1 MENGP
6 KCNRWFLLSLYFL
19 ISFGVCGLV
28 GSFTAILPL
37 LRRACIF
44 SNFCR
49 CDPTTKNYRGDDCL
63 NPDLRELILFEPFST
78 DDECDPIG
86 CNLQNILHVDAW
98 KFGLSVP
105 LITSPI
111 AGTIADIIG
120 PRALGTIGALFVC
133 FGLLIWLL
141 LTNIFEILWVAKY
154 LLSLSWL
161 FLGIGRVCISYS
173 IVSVS
178 SLFEMQSLV
187 ISILG
192 GLIDASILLPLFIGS
207 FQPGLQKSTQFG
219 VSSKVINKP
228 IGERTFIYIY
238 LILSALSLIS
248 LFFTLPSV
256 TFNKLVPKKKLGEIK
271 QFITCQEDAE
281 NGSLIKRDV
290 REIEKIESNE
300 DILIAY
306 PTTVQLRARSEVTNV
321 KVRVKCTNSDGKE
334 CESSAMCDLKAS
346 SAIMGGY
353 SVVCSLAKYRHMLN
367 VDKFRSYSSP
377 SNILNIVNIEIKNG
391 LNSIANRPLYEQLF
405 SYEYFTFMA
414 LFIFNFWRCSILVS
428 KSEYIV
434 SSILHVHRDTGIDKE
449 ILQILNICN
458 IIMGMGSIFSVIW
471 GIITTKYGVNFM
483 IGLITILGCLIHILL
498 IFIHMLPFWCIY
510 LYFCAFS
517 ALRSFI
523 FGSLNCFIGDTFGF
537 SNFARLAGIQ
547 AFTCFVFFQI
557 MNFLTSQCFE
567 IISWA
572 RVNQCLLVPN
582 ICLLSVPIALN
593 LLKIRR
599 SNYSTSTL

>member
-1 MENGP
+1 MEKGP

-63 NPDLRELILFEPFST
+63 NPDLRDLILFEPFST
-78 DDECDPIG
+78 DDECNPIG
-86 CNLQNILHVDAW
+86 CNLQNVLHVDAW

-105 LITSPI
+105 LIASPI

-141 LTNIFEILWVAKY
+141 LANIIEILWISKY
-154 LLSLSWL
+154 LLGLSWL

-192 GLIDASILLPLFIGS
+192 GLIDASILLPLIINW
-207 FQPGLQKSTQFG
+207 FQPGLNNSAT
-219 VSSKVINKP
+219 N
-228 IGERTFIYIY
+228 IGENTHVGERSFIYIY
-238 LILSALSLIS
+238 LILSVFSLVS

-256 TFNKLVPKKKLGEIK
+256 TFNKLIPKKKLGEIK
-271 QFITCQEDAE
+271 QYITCQEDVE
-281 NGSLIKRDV
+281 SGNIVKRDFK
-290 REIEKIESNE
+290 ELKKATNNE
-300 DILIAY
+300 DITITC

-321 KVRVKCTNSDGKE
+321 KVKIKCTNSDGVE

-353 SVVCSLAKYRHMLN
+353 SVVCSLAKYRYLLN

-377 SNILNIVNIEIKNG
+377 SNILNVVNIEIKNS
-391 LNSIANRPLYEQLF
+391 LNSIVDKPIFEQLF
-405 SYEYFTFMA
+405 SYEYFTFMV
-414 LFIFNFWRCSILVS
+414 LFTFNFWRCSILVS

-434 SSILHVHRDTGIDKE
+434 SSILYNKHSTDIDQE
-449 ILQILNICN
+449 ILQIMNIYN
-458 IIMGMGSIFSVIW
+458 IVMSLGSIFSVIW
-471 GIITTKYGVNFM
+471 GIVTTKYGVNFM
-483 IGLITILGCLIHILL
+483 IGSITILGCFIHILL
-498 IFIHMLPFWCIY
+498 ICIHSLPFWCIY
-510 LYFCAFS
+510 VYFCAFS
-517 ALRSFI
+517 AIRSFI

-537 SNFARLAGIQ
+537 SNFARLAGTQ

-557 MNFLTSQCFE
+557 MNFLTSQYFE
-567 IISWA
+567 RISWSM
-572 RVNQCLLVPN
+572 VNQYLLIPN
-582 ICLLSVPIALN
+582 VFLLTVPIILN
-593 LLKIRR
+593 HLKARR
-599 SNYSTSTL
+599 NN

>member
-1 MENGP
+1 MKERP
-6 KCNRWFLLSLYFL
+6 KCNRWFLLLLYFL
-19 ISFGVCGLV
+19 ISFSVCGLV

-44 SNFCR
+44 SNLCR

-63 NPDLRELILFEPFST
+63 NPDLRDLILFEPFLS
-78 DDECDPIG
+78 DDECDSIG
-86 CNLQNILHVDAW
+86 CNLQNISHIDSW

-133 FGLLIWLL
+133 SGLLIWLL

-192 GLIDASILLPLFIGS
+192 GLIDASILLPLLIS
-207 FQPGLQKSTQFG
+207 NFQPGLKKSTKFG
-219 VSSKVINKP
+219 ESYSDINKQ
-228 IGERTFIYIY
+228 IGERLFIYIY
-238 LILSALSLIS
+238 LILSLFSLIS

-256 TFNKLVPKKKLGEIK
+256 TFNKLIPKKKLGEIRH
-271 QFITCQEDAE
+271 FITCQEDMADGNLLKKNFKE
-281 NGSLIKRDV
+281 L
-290 REIEKIESNE
+290 EKSAIHG
-300 DILIAY
+300 DILIKC
-306 PTTVQLRARSEVTNV
+306 PTAIQSRARSEVTNV
-321 KVRVKCTNSDGKE
+321 KVKVRCTNSDEVE

-353 SVVCSLAKYRHMLN
+353 SVVCSLAKCRYLLN
-367 VDKFRSYSSP
+367 IDKLRSFSTP
-377 SNILNIVNIEIKNG
+377 SNITNFVNLETKSNLNTIID
-391 LNSIANRPLYEQLF
+391 RPIFEQLF

-414 LFIFNFWRCSILVS
+414 LFIYNFWRCSILVS

-434 SSILHVHRDTGIDKE
+434 SSALYISQNTGTNQEFLK
-449 ILQILNICN
+449 LMNIYN
-458 IIMGMGSIFSVIW
+458 IIMSLGSIFSVIW
-471 GIITTKYGVNFM
+471 GIVATKYGVNFM

-498 IFIHMLPFWCIY
+498 IFIHMLPFWSIY

-547 AFTCFVFFQI
+547 AFTCFIFFQI
-557 MNFLTSQCFE
+557 MNFLTSKYFE
-567 IISWA
+567 TISWA
-572 RVNQCLLVPN
+572 RVNQYLLIPN
-582 ICLLSVPIALN
+582 ICLLSVPFI
-593 LLKIRR
+593 LKHLKFRR
-599 SNYSTSTL
+599 DN

>member
-1 MENGP
+1 MERP
-6 KCNRWFLLSLYFL
+6 KCNRWFLLLLYFL
-19 ISFGVCGLV
+19 ISFSVCGLV

-44 SNFCR
+44 SNLCR
-49 CDPTTKNYRGDDCL
+49 CDPTTRNYRGDDCL
-63 NPDLRELILFEPFST
+63 NPGLRDSILFEPFSS
-78 DDECDPIG
+78 DECDAIG
-86 CNLQNILHVDAW
+86 CNLQNILYVDAW

-105 LITSPI
+105 LIASPI

-141 LTNIFEILWVAKY
+141 LTNIFEILWVAKH

-192 GLIDASILLPLFIGS
+192 GLIDASILLPLLIGN
-207 FQPGLQKSTQFG
+207 FQPGLKKSTQFLE
-219 VSSKVINKP
+219 SYSDASKQA
-228 IGERTFIYIY
+228 GERLFIYIY
-238 LILSALSLIS
+238 LILSVLSLIS

-256 TFNKLVPKKKLGEIK
+256 TFNKLIPKKKLSKIK
-271 QFITCQEDAE
+271 QFITCQEEMA
-281 NGSLIKRDV
+281 NGNLLKRDFG
-290 REIEKIESNE
+290 ELDKSTTEE
-300 DILIAY
+300 DVLITCPA
-306 PTTVQLRARSEVTNV
+306 TIQLRARSEVTNV
-321 KVRVKCTNSDGKE
+321 KVKIKCGNSEGVE

-353 SVVCSLAKYRHMLN
+353 SVVCSLAKYRYMLKI
-367 VDKFRSYSSP
+367 DKLRSFSTP
-377 SNILNIVNIEIKNG
+377 SNILNVFNLNTKSG
-391 LNSIANRPLYEQLF
+391 LNTIIDRPIFEQLF

-414 LFIFNFWRCSILVS
+414 LFIYNFWRCSILVS

-434 SSILHVHRDTGIDKE
+434 TSVLYINKSTGVEQE
-449 ILQILNICN
+449 ILQIMNIYN
-458 IIMGMGSIFSVIW
+458 IIMSLGSIFSVIW
-471 GIITTKYGVNFM
+471 GIIATKYGVNFM
-483 IGLITILGCLIHILL
+483 IGLIAILGCLIHILL
-498 IFIHMLPFWCIY
+498 IFIDTLPFWCIY

-557 MNFLTSQCFE
+557 MNFLTSQYFE
-567 IISWA
+567 TISWA
-572 RVNQCLLVPN
+572 KVNQYLLIPN
-582 ICLLSVPIALN
+582 IFLLSVPFILK

-599 SNYSTSTL
+599 DN

>member
-1 MENGP
+1 MEEKP

-19 ISFGVCGLV
+19 ISFSVCGLV

-44 SNFCR
+44 SNLCR
-49 CDPTTKNYRGDDCL
+49 CDPTAKNYRGDDCL
-63 NPDLRELILFEPFST
+63 NPDLRDLILFEPFSS

-86 CNLQNILHVDAW
+86 CNLQNILYVDAW

-133 FGLLIWLL
+133 SGLFIWLL
-141 LTNIFEILWVAKY
+141 LTNIFEILWVAEY

-192 GLIDASILLPLFIGS
+192 GLIDASILLPLLIGN
-207 FQPGLQKSTQFG
+207 FQPGLKKSTQFG
-219 VSSKVINKP
+219 ESFSGMDKK
-228 IGERTFIYIY
+228 IGEKLFIYIY
-238 LILSALSLIS
+238 LVLSLLSLVS
-248 LFFTLPSV
+248 LFLTLPSV
-256 TFNKLVPKKKLGEIK
+256 TFNKLIPRKKLSEIK
-271 QFITCQEDAE
+271 QFITCQEDMADG
-281 NGSLIKRDV
+281 NLLKKDFKKL
-290 REIEKIESNE
+290 EKSVVNE
-300 DILIAY
+300 DILIKC
-306 PTTVQLRARSEVTNV
+306 PTTIQLRARSEVTNV
-321 KVRVKCTNSDGKE
+321 KVKVKCTNSDGLE

-353 SVVCSLAKYRHMLN
+353 SVVCSLAKCRYLLN
-367 VDKFRSYSSP
+367 IDKLRSFSTP
-377 SNILNIVNIEIKNG
+377 SNLTNFVNPETRSSLNTIID
-391 LNSIANRPLYEQLF
+391 RPIFEQLF

-414 LFIFNFWRCSILVS
+414 LFTYNFWRCSILVS

-434 SSILHVHRDTGIDKE
+434 SSALYMNQNAAINQE
-449 ILQILNICN
+449 ILKIMNIYN
-458 IIMGMGSIFSVIW
+458 IIMSLGSIFSVIW
-471 GIITTKYGVNFM
+471 GIIATKYGVNFM
-483 IGLITILGCLIHILL
+483 IGLITILGCFIHILL
-498 IFIHMLPFWCIY
+498 IFIHMLPFWSIY
-510 LYFCAFS
+510 LYFWAFS

-557 MNFLTSQCFE
+557 MNYLTSKYFE
-567 IISWA
+567 TISWA
-572 RVNQCLLVPN
+572 RVNQYLLIPN
-582 ICLLSVPIALN
+582 IFLLSVPFILK
-593 LLKIRR
+593 LLKTRR
-599 SNYSTSTL
+599 DN